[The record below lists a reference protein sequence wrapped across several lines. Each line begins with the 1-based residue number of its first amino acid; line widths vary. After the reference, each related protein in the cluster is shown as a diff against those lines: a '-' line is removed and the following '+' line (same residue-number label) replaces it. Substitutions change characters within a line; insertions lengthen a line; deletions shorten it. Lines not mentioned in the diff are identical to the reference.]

1 MRRLFAIILLHL
13 SAGVLLAAQTIGF
26 VPQEVQYNGDKTLD
40 VSAGIVTSAPKE
52 TGRYGLEQRSGAY
65 RVDITAKGII
75 LESYDERGEAYAM
88 MTLEDLVRKAGESKA
103 LQHCTIYDWP
113 DIEDRSVA
121 DGFDGDDWTHD
132 FRLSM
137 ISLAG
142 HLRMSEYVYA
152 PKNDPFV
159 GSPDWIMPYTQ
170 GYADQIKELIEA
182 CRQNN
187 IDFTWCIRPD
197 KDYTWSEADYSL
209 LLGKFEM
216 MHYMGVRS
224 FGMFLDDV
232 PCPEGEQWRKT
243 ELVEKVNADFM
254 KKKGLQPLRV
264 SVDGCYIPQAQ
275 GESAKLGMYAYA
287 SRAWN
292 KDSYDPYASLEWAV
306 TEIAPDVKEPFIRF
320 VHNSEEWIS
329 RFGGGEYD
337 DYRLIEARGYSK
349 EEYDALMEEF
359 KAIENV
365 PAAVS
370 AASNK
375 SLYREVKPWL
385 EEFGKLGT
393 RCRKVLE
400 CISLYSAGDIPGFWS
415 TYASNLMSEAE
426 IASYNEYPSGAGM
439 LQPFYERMMDD
450 LDDVFDIDNGARV
463 AYERIEGDGMQTFVA
478 PAGTSA
484 CHLIMNNPDKAEVIV
499 RLSDASGRYTAEFCI
514 MDSYFRFDMK
524 GSAVKVEVIGDVPV
538 FETVFVK

>member
-1 MRRLFAIILLHL
+1 MRRLFAIIILHV
-13 SAGVLLAAQTIGF
+13 SACFALAAQTSGF

-40 VSAGIVTSAPKE
+40 VSHGIVTSSPKE
-52 TGRYGLEQRSGAY
+52 KGRYGLKQCSGAY
-65 RVDITAKGII
+65 RLDITAKGII
-75 LESYDERGEAYAM
+75 VEGFDKRGEAYAH
-88 MTLEDLVRKAGESKA
+88 MTLENLIAQAGEGKA
-103 LQHCTIYDWP
+103 LRHCTIYDWP
-113 DIEDRSVA
+113 DAEVRGLA
-121 DGFDGDDWTHD
+121 DGFSGEDWTHD

-137 ISLAG
+137 IGLAG
-142 HLRMSEYVYA
+142 RLRMNEYVYA

-170 GYADQIKELIEA
+170 GYADQLKELIEA
-182 CRQNN
+182 CGRNH

-197 KDYTWSEADYSL
+197 DEYSWSETDYSL

-254 KKKGLQPLRV
+254 AKKGLKPLRI
-264 SVDGCYIPQAQ
+264 SVDGYYVPEGC
-275 GESAKLGMYAYA
+275 GETAKMEMYAYA
-287 SRAWN
+287 ARAWN
-292 KDSYDPYASLEWAV
+292 KGSYDPYGCLDWVVA
-306 TEIAPDVKEPFIRF
+306 EIAPDVKEPFVQF
-320 VHNSEEWIS
+320 VHNSEEWIG
-329 RFGGGEYD
+329 RFGGDEYKG
-337 DYRLIEARGYSK
+337 YTLIDMDNYSREAF
-349 EEYDALMEEF
+349 DALMAEF
-359 KAIENV
+359 KAIENI
-365 PAAVS
+365 PSSVS
-370 AASNK
+370 MTSNK
-375 SLYREVKPWL
+375 ALYREMKPWL

-400 CISLYSAGDIPGFWS
+400 CMDLYSAGDIPGFWS

-426 IASYNEYPSGAGM
+426 IASYREYPSGSAV
-439 LQPFYERMMDD
+439 LQPFYERMMDG
-450 LDDVFDIDNGARV
+450 LDDVFDIENGSRIT
-463 AYERIEGDGMQTFVA
+463 YEHVSGDGVESYVA

-484 CHLIMNNPDKAEVIV
+484 CHLIMNNPDRKEVIV

-514 MDSYFRFDMK
+514 SDSYFKFDMK
-524 GSAVKVEVIGDVPV
+524 GNAVKVEVIGEVPV